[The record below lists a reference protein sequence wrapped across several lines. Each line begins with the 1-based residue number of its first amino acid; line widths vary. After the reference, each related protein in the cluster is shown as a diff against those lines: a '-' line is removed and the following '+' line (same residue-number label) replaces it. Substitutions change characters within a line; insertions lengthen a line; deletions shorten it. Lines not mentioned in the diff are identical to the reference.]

1 MNILTR
7 KEDDVIVYIANTA
20 ETVSNGILVDNDMV
34 FGNADQYHVFEN
46 VIVPE
51 VVNPQEYKYTTAGGF
66 VKNNGYVPYVSPDDR
81 VTALENQTAEYFLDI
96 DFRVCNIE
104 LGL

>member
-34 FGNADQYHVFEN
+34 FGNAEQYSVYEN
-46 VIVPE
+46 VTLSEGVK
-51 VVNPQEYKYTTAGGF
+51 PQEYKFTTVGGF
-66 VKNNGYVPYVSPDDR
+66 VKNNGYVPYISPDER